1 MSAQLVVLGLLSEK
15 PSHGYEL
22 RQEVERRLYAS
33 YINLSGGS
41 LYYSLGQLERAGYVE
56 KTRVEKKGRYPV
68 RQVYQITP
76 GGKDYL
82 QVELRRLLF
91 NTEERDK
98 VFDPLNTALAFGH
111 FLKRDELYTAL
122 QSHLEWAQKR
132 LAWVTEQQTYW
143 GAQSAT
149 LPQVQ
154 IIEHGLAHF
163 KAEISWLEQ
172 FLAVLAELETQDGQ
186 ELKADMSLGVSS
198 PEGEETVEQTRKSPI
213 QEEGPAWKV

>member
-1 MSAQLVVLGLLSEK
+1 MSVQLVVLGLLSEK

-41 LYYSLGQLERAGYVE
+41 LYYNLGQLERAGYVE
-56 KTRVEKKGRYPV
+56 KTRVEQKGRYPA

-76 GGKDYL
+76 GGKEYL
-82 QVELRRLLF
+82 QAELRRLLF

-132 LAWVTEQQTYW
+132 LAWVTEQQAYW

-154 IIEHGLAHF
+154 IIEHGRAHF
-163 KAEISWLEQ
+163 KAEIAWLEQ
-172 FLAVLAELETQDGQ
+172 FLGKLETQDGQ
-186 ELKADMSLGVSS
+186 ELEANMSLGVSS
-198 PEGEETVEQTRKSPI
+198 SRSG
-213 QEEGPAWKV
+213 GGG

>member
-1 MSAQLVVLGLLSEK
+1 MSVQLVVLGLLSEK

-56 KTRVEKKGRYPV
+56 KTRVEQKGRYPA

-198 PEGEETVEQTRKSPI
+198 PEGEETVEQTRKKPI

>member
-1 MSAQLVVLGLLSEK
+1 MSVQLVILGLLSEK

-41 LYYSLGQLERAGYVE
+41 LYYNLGQLERAGYVE
-56 KTRVEKKGRYPV
+56 KTRVEQKGRYPA

-76 GGKDYL
+76 GGKEYL
-82 QVELRRLLF
+82 QAELRRLLF

-132 LAWVTEQQTYW
+132 LAWVTEQQAYW

-154 IIEHGLAHF
+154 IIEHGRAHF
-163 KAEISWLEQ
+163 KAEIAWLEQ
-172 FLAVLAELETQDGQ
+172 FLGKLETQDGQ
-186 ELKADMSLGVSS
+186 ELEANMSLGVSS
-198 PEGEETVEQTRKSPI
+198 SRSG
-213 QEEGPAWKV
+213 GGG